1 MTFSLRRLSS
11 PRETPAEAGELTKGE
26 IGLNPVLD
34 PGLPP
39 DPLQDPGLLHLVRG
53 SMVPGSLSPR
63 TSSGRRSGRRE
74 MDPPPR
80 NQSLINPNCV
90 QTLPC
95 VWQFNFILRV
105 SFISMN
111 TLYKMVIGG
120 SSSLYS
126 KTLQYLQTHL
136 GFYNYL
142 ILDLEPVPVQTV
154 LYWIWIGWVQRTAL
168 LNAWNLP
175 AVLEQHFGGNLN
187 YLLFVDWFL
196 RFPNASISLE

>member
-1 MTFSLRRLSS
+1 MILSLRRLSS
-11 PRETPAEAGELTKGE
+11 PGETPAEAGELTKGE

-105 SFISMN
+105 SFICMN

-120 SSSLYS
+120 SPSLYS
-126 KTLQYLQTHL
+126 KTLQYLKPT
-136 GFYNYL
+136 
-142 ILDLEPVPVQTV
+142 
-154 LYWIWIGWVQRTAL
+154 
-168 LNAWNLP
+168 
-175 AVLEQHFGGNLN
+175 
-187 YLLFVDWFL
+187 
-196 RFPNASISLE
+196 

>member
-1 MTFSLRRLSS
+1 MILSLRRLSS
-11 PRETPAEAGELTKGE
+11 PGETPAEAGEPTKGE

-105 SFISMN
+105 SFICMN

-120 SSSLYS
+120 SPSLYS

-154 LYWIWIGWVQRTAL
+154 LYWIWIGWA
-168 LNAWNLP
+168 N
-175 AVLEQHFGGNLN
+175 G
-187 YLLFVDWFL
+187 LLFSMHGTYRLFWS
-196 RFPNASISLE
+196 NTLEET

>member
-1 MTFSLRRLSS
+1 MILSLRRLSS

-53 SMVPGSLSPR
+53 SMVPGSLSQR

-142 ILDLEPVPVQTV
+142 ILDLEPVVVQTV
-154 LYWIWIGWVQRTAL
+154 LYWIWIGWA
-168 LNAWNLP
+168 N
-175 AVLEQHFGGNLN
+175 G
-187 YLLFVDWFL
+187 LLFSMHGTYRLFWS
-196 RFPNASISLE
+196 NTLEET